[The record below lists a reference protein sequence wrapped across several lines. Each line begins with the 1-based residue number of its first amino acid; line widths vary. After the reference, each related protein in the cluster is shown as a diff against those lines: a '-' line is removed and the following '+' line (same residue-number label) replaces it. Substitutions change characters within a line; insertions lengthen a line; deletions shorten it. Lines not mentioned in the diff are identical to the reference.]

1 MRSSTKIRTRG
12 RPRKFD
18 ISVAI
23 DAAKNTFLRKG
34 YSNTTLDELSAAM
47 GINRPSLYG
56 AFTDKETLYQKAL
69 ETYAGNMT
77 VLFRENLEGEPNFH
91 KALRR
96 LYAVALDA
104 YYTKE
109 GEAVGCMVACTAVT
123 EAVNNPA
130 ILQQTKLVIDCIDA
144 LVARRV
150 ARAISEK
157 QLPKNTDAR
166 LFSRLVVGVLHSLA
180 IRCRAGASRKILDEI
195 ATEAA
200 ALLTSRIAR

>member
-18 ISVAI
+18 SNVAI
-23 DAAKNTFLRKG
+23 EAAKNAFLRKG
-34 YSNTTLDELSAAM
+34 YSNTTLDELSTAM

-69 ETYAGNMT
+69 ETYAGKMAL
-77 VLFRENLEGEPNFH
+77 LFRDSLEGEPDLH
-91 KALRR
+91 KALRK

-104 YYTKE
+104 YYTRD

-123 EAVNNPA
+123 EAVDNPA
-130 ILQQTKLVIDCIDA
+130 ILQQTKSVIEGIDE

-150 ARAISEK
+150 ARAITDK
-157 QLPKNTDAR
+157 QLPKNTNVR
-166 LFSRLVVGVLHSLA
+166 LYSRLVVGVLHSLA

-195 ATEAA
+195 ATESA